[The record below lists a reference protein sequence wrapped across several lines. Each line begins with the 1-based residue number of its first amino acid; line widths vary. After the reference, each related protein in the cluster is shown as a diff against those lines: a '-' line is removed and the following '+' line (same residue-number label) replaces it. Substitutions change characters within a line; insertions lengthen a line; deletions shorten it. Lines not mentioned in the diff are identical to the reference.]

1 MKSKTDRDFHK
12 LINAS
17 FNFISS
23 LVPMIDFRVPNR
35 NTIDETKLRIFE
47 AVGLFRI
54 FGTNNCTGLRISLK
68 TKLYIS
74 FDACKNENSYQ
85 PTKDFISW

>member
-1 MKSKTDRDFHK
+1 MSAYGIKYEVQNWPRFSQANKC
-12 LINAS
+12 L
-17 FNFISS
+17 
-23 LVPMIDFRVPNR
+23 
-35 NTIDETKLRIFE
+35 LRIFE

>member
-1 MKSKTDRDFHK
+1 MKSKTGRVFHK

>member
-1 MKSKTDRDFHK
+1 MRSNTDRVFHK

-23 LVPMIDFRVPNR
+23 LVPMTNYRVPTR

-68 TKLYIS
+68 TLHIIVCLQKR
-74 FDACKNENSYQ
+74 K
-85 PTKDFISW
+85 

>member
-1 MKSKTDRDFHK
+1 MKSNTGRVFHM

>member
-1 MKSKTDRDFHK
+1 MMSNTDRFFHK

-23 LVPMIDFRVPNR
+23 LVPMTNYRVTTR

-68 TKLYIS
+68 TLHIIVCLQKRR
-74 FDACKNENSYQ
+74 
-85 PTKDFISW
+85 

>member
-23 LVPMIDFRVPNR
+23 LVPMIDFHLPTR

>member
-1 MKSKTDRDFHK
+1 MKSNTGRVFHK

-23 LVPMIDFRVPNR
+23 LVPMIDYRVPTR

-68 TKLYIS
+68 TKLYMS
-74 FDACKNENSYQ
+74 LDACKNENSYQ